1 MIIIILA
8 AVAPLAEDLGGVIK
22 EAIQSEVENSSE
34 IQTDTA
40 ETTDPGT
47 YFYSWDDEQ
56 DTRII
61 RSAQDM
67 DRHRLVSS
75 LKQENMAF
83 LLPAPK

>member
-40 ETTDPGT
+40 DLN
-47 YFYSWDDEQ
+47 
-56 DTRII
+56 
-61 RSAQDM
+61 SAVYNYQM
-67 DRHRLVSS
+67 TVSHNTFHS
-75 LKQENMAF
+75 VSGSGRM
-83 LLPAPK
+83 LLS

>member
-40 ETTDPGT
+40 ETTDPVHIFTAG
-47 YFYSWDDEQ
+47 
-56 DTRII
+56 
-61 RSAQDM
+61 
-67 DRHRLVSS
+67 
-75 LKQENMAF
+75 
-83 LLPAPK
+83 